1 MRTGRTDLT
10 AFRRLI
16 GKPILK
22 DVVLQDV
29 VFAGGRW
36 DCLDAQAAS
45 DRASVARVKDLGA
58 AAKKLE
64 RQDLKSVRK
73 GF

>member
-1 MRTGRTDLT
+1 MRTGRNGLT

-64 RQDLKSVRK
+64 RQDLKSV
-73 GF
+73 

>member
-1 MRTGRTDLT
+1 MRTGRNGLT

-36 DCLDAQAAS
+36 DCLDTQAAS
-45 DRASVARVKDLGA
+45 DRSSVARVKDLGA

-64 RQDLKSVRK
+64 RQDLKSV
-73 GF
+73 